1 MGRKFYSLPR
11 TRCAIG
17 QALPASRSQAEAQ
30 RRERV
35 LTEWD
40 SEFND
45 VSLHLRTIYRDGF
58 TCTVYEKSSF
68 YDGTEGELYDHAN
81 DPYQW
86 RNLWADPT
94 YRSCKS
100 DLIADL
106 YDHLPPARAEQLA
119 WVTSV

>member
-1 MGRKFYSLPR
+1 MQ
-11 TRCAIG
+11 G
-17 QALPASRSQAEAQ
+17 QALPVNSADATAQ

-40 SEFND
+40 SELNG

-58 TCTVYEKSSF
+58 ICTVYEKSSL
-68 YDGTEGELYDHAN
+68 YDGVEGELYDHAN
-81 DPYQW
+81 DPQQW
-86 RNLWADPT
+86 RNLWDEPR
-94 YRSCKS
+94 YRSLKS

-106 YDHLPPARAEQLA
+106 YDHLPPARPEKLS